1 MWWARSWVETDICSL
16 VLSLYSPSPCP
27 HVWHT
32 FQPQDTV
39 LWLYV
44 CLGVLFGVLVVP
56 PPTVKLFNETE
67 ASPLQAPWLWESQRS
82 SGSYSWTEKTLSV
95 AFTKEVW
102 DIHFCILNWIFTQYH
117 SFTDEKIRNQ
127 SADYQL
133 PAAGSGRDRGRLAKR
148 SDHCPEG
155 TVLSAGDSSSWPHRP
170 CAWLSAVSL
179 YGYHLT
185 LSMFT
190 VLHSVLFTDIILK
203 INVLNGG

>member
-1 MWWARSWVETDICSL
+1 MRQRPHHSRLPGFGSHRDLL
-16 VLSLYSPSPCP
+16 VHIAGQRKHYR
-27 HVWHT
+27 WH
-32 FQPQDTV
+32 Q
-39 LWLYV
+39 
-44 CLGVLFGVLVVP
+44 
-56 PPTVKLFNETE
+56 
-67 ASPLQAPWLWESQRS
+67 QRKS
-82 SGSYSWTEKTLSV
+82 EI
-95 AFTKEVW
+95 F
-102 DIHFCILNWIFTQYH
+102 IFCILNWIFPQYH
-117 SFTDEKIRNQ
+117 SFTYDKIRNQ

-179 YGYHLT
+179 YGHHRT

-203 INVLNGG
+203 INVLNGS